1 MSNQELKVI
10 EKRIDKLLEKYDE
23 AMSDFKFK
31 ESVNLIMEIETEL
44 DKLDKNEIKLNSNY
58 FLQ

>member
-1 MSNQELKVI
+1 MKQEKLKTI
-10 EKRIDKLLEKYDE
+10 EKRIDKLLEKYDK

-31 ESVNLIMEIETEL
+31 ESIDLILKLENEL
-44 DKLDKNEIKLNSNY
+44 DKLDKNEIHLNSKY

>member
-1 MSNQELKVI
+1 MNNKELKVI

-23 AMSDFKFK
+23 AMSEFKFK
-31 ESVNLIMEIETEL
+31 ESVDLILQVESEL
-44 DKLDKNEIKLNSNY
+44 DKLEKNEIKLNSIY

>member
-10 EKRIDKLLEKYDE
+10 EKKINKLLEKYDE

-31 ESVNLIMEIETEL
+31 ESVNLIMEIEMEL
-44 DKLDKNEIKLNSNY
+44 NKLDKNEIKLNSNY

>member
-31 ESVNLIMEIETEL
+31 ESINLIMEIETEL

>member
-10 EKRIDKLLEKYDE
+10 EEKIDELLEKYDE
-23 AMSDFKFK
+23 AMSEFKFK
-31 ESVNLIMEIETEL
+31 ESIDLILQVETEL
-44 DKLDKNEIKLNSNY
+44 DKLDKNEIKLNSSY

>member
-10 EKRIDKLLEKYDE
+10 EKRIDSLLEKYDE
-23 AMSDFKFK
+23 AMSHFKFK

>member
-1 MSNQELKVI
+1 MKQEKLKTI
-10 EKRIDKLLEKYDE
+10 EKRIDKLLEKYDR

-31 ESVNLIMEIETEL
+31 ESIDLILKLENEL
-44 DKLDKNEIKLNSNY
+44 DKLDKNEIHLNSKY